1 MLKKEDVMSNM
12 NTNQS
17 SKEVT
22 RDYDLN
28 IAYTGYN
35 EAENGKSKTQFSLN
49 QIEEFNS
56 FCIKNFDKWN
66 RMYQGISS
74 SLTLYKDNVMHIEVN
89 NSEIKVDSTKQLA
102 IEFAEQ
108 WKEHVRRYTS
118 LMPEA
123 FVVYLYST
131 NRLPGFTC
139 NKDTSKEEKERLVAA
154 TKVKETKKI
163 VGILSGL
170 FVRREK

>member
-1 MLKKEDVMSNM
+1 MSNT
-12 NTNQS
+12 NTEQS
-17 SKEVT
+17 NKKVT
-22 RDYDLN
+22 REYELN
-28 IAYTGYN
+28 IAYTGHN
-35 EAENGKSKTQFSLN
+35 EAENGKSKTQFSLD
-49 QIEEFNS
+49 QIGEFNS

-74 SLTLYKDNVMHIEVN
+74 SLTLYKDDIMHIEVN
-89 NSEIKVDSTKQLA
+89 NSDIKVDSTKQLA
-102 IEFAEQ
+102 IAFVEQ
-108 WKEHVRRYTS
+108 WKGHVRRYTS

-131 NRLPGFTC
+131 NRLSGFTC
-139 NKDTSKEEKERLVAA
+139 NIDTSKEERERLVAA

>member
-1 MLKKEDVMSNM
+1 MSNTNIKQGSKKE
-12 NTNQS
+12 
-17 SKEVT
+17 T

-35 EAENGKSKTQFSLN
+35 EAENGKSKTQFSFD
-49 QIEEFNS
+49 QIEEFNT
-56 FCIKNFDKWN
+56 FCIKNYDKWN

-74 SLTLYKDNVMHIEVN
+74 SLTLYKDNIMHIEVI

-102 IEFAEQ
+102 IKFVEQ

-131 NRLPGFTC
+131 NRLPGFTFS
-139 NKDTSKEEKERLVAA
+139 KDTSEEEKERLVVA
-154 TKVKETKKI
+154 TKVEETKKI
-163 VGILSGL
+163 VGILSGI